1 MALDFPNRHAP
12 GVERQDF
19 VVKARPAGLVLRN
32 QLRLEG
38 AVAVAGYLYRQFAK
52 VALPRASAAL
62 LPLVFLPMP
71 AFSPCRIPRGMAQS
85 GSSALARRQ
94 GLKGNSMKKAKA
106 ANEPDDEM
114 RAEYRREDFGAMARG
129 KYAKACREA
138 SNVVVIAP
146 EVQKAFPN
154 AQAVNDAL
162 RGLLELARRAPRARR
177 KTAAG

>member
-1 MALDFPNRHAP
+1 
-12 GVERQDF
+12 
-19 VVKARPAGLVLRN
+19 
-32 QLRLEG
+32 
-38 AVAVAGYLYRQFAK
+38 
-52 VALPRASAAL
+52 
-62 LPLVFLPMP
+62 
-71 AFSPCRIPRGMAQS
+71 
-85 GSSALARRQ
+85 
-94 GLKGNSMKKAKA
+94 MKKAKA
-106 ANEPDDEM
+106 ANEPDEM